1 MSAAPWDR
9 SLQRSQFERRF
20 RVDHGRSPRAAAGQE
35 GTVDGRAKIDDNRAI
50 RQCATYLC
58 IDPRRSLSSG
68 HFEAFDMTVDNA
80 CRVCSL
86 EFDHMV
92 NLPMFSAIMFPAQ
105 TA

>member
-1 MSAAPWDR
+1 MQGRSQRPLERAT
-9 SLQRSQFERRF
+9 SLQRLGCWQLRL
-20 RVDHGRSPRAAAGQE
+20 AAVGQE